1 MAVAGTRMRTVARVA
16 VARMVVKAPEAPME
30 ARVEPEVLAVPVV
43 PVLLVAVVET
53 VAWAARPAGRIRIRA
68 TALRLDRPSAD
79 LSAVVHVSVL
89 SEGTHRRMIPIRVG
103 FPPFF
108 RVLMEVS
115 HVR

>member
-1 MAVAGTRMRTVARVA
+1 
-16 VARMVVKAPEAPME
+16 ME
-30 ARVEPEVLAVPVV
+30 ARVEPVALAVPVV
-43 PVLLVAVVET
+43 PALLVAVAET
-53 VAWAARPAGRIRIRA
+53 VAWEVWAVRPAGRTRIRA
-68 TALRLDRPSAD
+68 TAHRPDRPSAD
-79 LSAVVHVSVL
+79 LSTVVHVSVL